1 VSIIKYKKTFIMAML
16 RLQRRLAASV
26 LKCGKKRVW
35 IDPNET
41 TEVALANS
49 RKNIRKL
56 FKDGLIVRRQVSMH
70 SRSRVQ
76 RHEAEK
82 RKGRHQ
88 GTGHRKGAREARMPG
103 KVLAIRRTRVLRRLL
118 KKYRDSK
125 KINRHIYHKLYL
137 GAKGNQFK
145 NKNVLMEAVHKLKA
159 EKIRN
164 ADIDAQRD
172 ARRSKNAVRK
182 EKRVARKLVTMGLE
196 PAVEKKV
203 EKVAATPVAEKK
215 TAAPT
220 KPVEKKVEKKAAP
233 AAPAKPTK
241 PEAKTATTAPAKT
254 KK

>member
-1 VSIIKYKKTFIMAML
+1 MAML

-26 LKCGKKRVW
+26 LKCGRKRVW

-82 RKGRHQ
+82 RKGRHA
-88 GTGHRKGAREARMPG
+88 GTGHRKGARDARMPS
-103 KVLAIRRTRVLRRLL
+103 KVIAIRRTRVLRRLL

-125 KINRHIYHKLYL
+125 KINKHIYHKLYL

-159 EKIRN
+159 EKIRV
-164 ADIDAQRD
+164 AELDAQRD
-172 ARRSKNAVRK
+172 ARRTKNAARK
-182 EKRVARKLVTMGLE
+182 EKRVARKVAQLGGE
-196 PAVEKKV
+196 PVPIEKKAPVAKVVEAVKAVEKKV
-203 EKVAATPVAEKK
+203 EKKTETKK
-215 TAAPT
+215 PA
-220 KPVEKKVEKKAAP
+220 
-233 AAPAKPTK
+233 AAPAK
-241 PEAKTATTAPAKT
+241 AKK
-254 KK
+254 

>member
-1 VSIIKYKKTFIMAML
+1 ML

-26 LKCGKKRVW
+26 LKCGRKRIW

-41 TEVALANS
+41 SEVALANS

-56 FKDGLIVRRQVSMH
+56 YKDGLIVRRQTAMH
-70 SRSRVQ
+70 SRTRVK

-88 GTGHRKGAREARMPG
+88 GPGHRKGAAEARMPT
-103 KVLAIRRTRVLRRLL
+103 KVLAVRRTRVLRRLL

-125 KINRHIYHKLYL
+125 KINKHIYHKLYL

-159 EKIRN
+159 EKIRVN
-164 ADIDAQRD
+164 EEEAQRE
-172 ARRSKNAVRK
+172 ARRAKNAVRK
-182 EKRVARKLVTMGLE
+182 EKRIARKVVQMGGE
-196 PAVEKKV
+196 PVVEKKV
-203 EKVAATPVAEKK
+203 EV
-215 TAAPT
+215 
-220 KPVEKKVEKKAAP
+220 KPVVETKAAP
-233 AAPAKPTK
+233 KAAAAAKVAPKAAATK
-241 PEAKTATTAPAKT
+241 G